1 MTDIVVHGVSFQLQ
15 EDAAPH
21 QFSSPKDPMMI
32 YRIFIADELICA
44 TDEGSDLKEMVQ
56 ICDSAIEFFKQTKK
70 FLKKKKQ
77 IGDRCT

>member
-1 MTDIVVHGVSFQLQ
+1 MVHGINFELV
-15 EDAAPH
+15 EDCAPH

-32 YRIFIADELICA
+32 YRIMIDDELVCA
-44 TDEGSDLKEMVQ
+44 TDEGTDLKEMVQ
-56 ICDSAIEFFKQTKK
+56 VCDSAIEFFKQTKK